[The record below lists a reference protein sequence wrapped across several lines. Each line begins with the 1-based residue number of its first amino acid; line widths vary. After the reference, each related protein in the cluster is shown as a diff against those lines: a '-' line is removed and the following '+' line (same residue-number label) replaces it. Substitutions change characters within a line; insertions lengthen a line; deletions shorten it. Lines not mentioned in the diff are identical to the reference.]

1 VRHPAVPERRS
12 LTSRHPGLLLVQN
25 DLMLS
30 DCRLCLAAL
39 AIAVVLGGC
48 GEGQSVNDRSIG
60 GVRDCLEG
68 AGLQTTTHEH
78 GPRGSANAPAA
89 TLDAAG
95 ASISFFGSGLKAR
108 SSEHELRET
117 AKRLE
122 GSATRHQAITVLY
135 VDGPPEDRVE
145 RCVV

>member
-1 VRHPAVPERRS
+1 MRHPAVPERCS
-12 LTSRHPGLLLVQN
+12 LMSRHPVVFLVQN

-39 AIAVVLGGC
+39 GTAVVLAGC
-48 GEGQSVNDRSIG
+48 GEDQSANDRSIA

-95 ASISFFGSGLKAR
+95 ASISFFGSELKAR
-108 SSEHELRET
+108 TSEHELRAT

-135 VDGPPEDRVE
+135 IDGPPEDRVE